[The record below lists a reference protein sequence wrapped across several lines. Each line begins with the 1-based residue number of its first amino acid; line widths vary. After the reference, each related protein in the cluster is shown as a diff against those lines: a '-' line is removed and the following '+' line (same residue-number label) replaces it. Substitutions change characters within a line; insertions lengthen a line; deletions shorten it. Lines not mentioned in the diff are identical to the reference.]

1 MHESEFE
8 EILNQLLAVIHY
20 NDNKGV
26 DLEKFCSKLEINYKE
41 LEERVRLEAIIFQ
54 KWIENG
60 KMFVNARH

>member
-1 MHESEFE
+1 MHESEVE
-8 EILNQLLAVIHY
+8 ETLNQLLAVIHY

-26 DLEKFCSKLEINYKE
+26 DLEKFCSKFKINYKE
-41 LEERVRLEAIIFQ
+41 LEERVRLETILFQ